1 MLKCVIKNGIILVQ
15 EIDPETETL
24 DLKSINKYMHQ
35 GSENYII
42 LVRNEKHLHKL
53 FPNFKEISRTDEGFV
68 IKE

>member
-1 MLKCVIKNGIILVQ
+1 MLKCVVKNGIVLAQ

-24 DLKSINKYMHQ
+24 DLKSIDMHQ
-35 GSENYII
+35 GSENYMI
-42 LVRNEKHLHKL
+42 LVKDEEQLHKL